1 MKSGSCTFSSVAA
14 RLFQAGGK
22 IEELIGLWRQGSKA
36 HGWSTE
42 IWTSPRVAALIQRH
56 FMVSFHEAHVYRL
69 VTEKLGWTFQRP
81 EKVARERSPEK
92 VEKWQNEELPEIKK
106 SQRGKRDVDL
116 P

>member
-1 MKSGSCTFSSVAA
+1 
-14 RLFQAGGK
+14 
-22 IEELIGLWRQGSKA
+22 
-36 HGWSTE
+36 
-42 IWTSPRVAALIQRH
+42 
-56 FMVSFHEAHVYRL
+56 MVSFHEAHVYRL